1 MLTEFNEGGRHE
13 ENPYG
18 GIPQGSSS
26 NGQMN
31 TVEQGE
37 TKKGNFVY
45 SDRLYINEDLAKQM
59 NLPSYIKGKTFAN
72 ASKSIN
78 DKFKDRND
86 IHTKATQK
94 ELLDRL
100 ANAQEYLK
108 QQEAQINESMQSNMQ
123 TPEFGNQF
131 KGGGLMGLDFSTQDD
146 LLNSGNTPVTNGTV
160 SNNKFFNFL
169 KNNNN
174 IGSVGDFLSTS
185 NIYDKQINKAN
196 SAGFEDNKAF
206 KDNLNS
212 RVLNSAMDGVAS
224 AFGPVGTAARGLQ
237 KLGKGIGDSIGGDG
251 GAIISGIFSPQ
262 EGALSAFTDKKANI
276 GEKALS
282 MIPGVGNLLSN
293 KRANKRLNNYNETER
308 RKNNFWNNIYD
319 ENNNDTKV
327 FAGGGLLDNTN
338 PIVKNKQLSGNN
350 SIGSD
355 IINNKLPNQGGSLS
369 AKLLGEINDI
379 SKVDSGYRI
388 LYDTPEGIKHEIVK
402 NNAFKGMS
410 NLPEL
415 KRYYYK
421 KGIINDPS
429 LIDSPEKI
437 ELLKKGWQS
446 SGYNPSQ
453 VTYPQAIEDY
463 RKATGQKGF
472 YTPEQLST
480 YRPMAKGGFLPF
492 STEKDDPNYIPNYDD
507 DRWLSGKN
515 AYDFVTEVNNRNK
528 INQSELD
535 YELQNNPDFAS
546 PDINFNKIES
556 SKPMSNKEISKQKN
570 KINFNKL
577 MTGLGD
583 AQRYAPVL
591 GNLLQR
597 SKIGPAEVD
606 KAIKNNYMYNKQ
618 LMDTKALENIASQE
632 AYNTNQVLA
641 QSGLTGNQLLSAM
654 MGSQLN
660 RTKAISD
667 AYQQVN
673 QHNINENKLA
683 EQVKQQNE
691 SDYINDSRYVRE
703 TNAQNRANRDT
714 QISKFN
720 SEIYNALGDIGKEN
734 IFKKQAE
741 KLTGYSWMGD
751 YLMSNPEYKSK
762 FEAIE
767 KDPTLD
773 DTSKYAKRQMLI
785 KEIFQGMTPEQLA
798 SGDTLIQEVSQM
810 GHTKKYGGYLT
821 PKFKKY

>member
-59 NLPSYIKGKTFAN
+59 NLPNYIKGKTFAN

-78 DKFKDRND
+78 DKCKDRND

-146 LLNSGNTPVTNGTV
+146 LLNSGNTPITNGTV

-212 RVLNSAMDGVAS
+212 RLLNSTMDGVAS

-237 KLGKGIGDSIGGDG
+237 KVGKGIGDSIGGDG

-262 EGALSAFTDKKANI
+262 EGALSALTDKKANI

-327 FAGGGLLDNTN
+327 F
-338 PIVKNKQLSGNN
+338 K
-350 SIGSD
+350 
-355 IINNKLPNQGGSLS
+355 
-369 AKLLGEINDI
+369 
-379 SKVDSGYRI
+379 
-388 LYDTPEGIKHEIVK
+388 
-402 NNAFKGMS
+402 
-410 NLPEL
+410 
-415 KRYYYK
+415 
-421 KGIINDPS
+421 
-429 LIDSPEKI
+429 
-437 ELLKKGWQS
+437 
-446 SGYNPSQ
+446 
-453 VTYPQAIEDY
+453 
-463 RKATGQKGF
+463 
-472 YTPEQLST
+472 
-480 YRPMAKGGFLPF
+480 KGGFLPF
-492 STEKDDPNYIPNYDD
+492 STEKDDPNYVPNYDD
-507 DRWLSGKN
+507 DKWLAGKN
-515 AYDFVTEVNNRNK
+515 AYDFITEVNNRNK

-577 MTGLGD
+577 MTGLSD

-618 LMDTKALENIASQE
+618 LMDTKSLENIASQE

-734 IFKKQAE
+734 VYKKMAE
-741 KLTGYSWMGD
+741 KITGYDWMGN
-751 YLMSNPEYKSK
+751 YLKENPNATPDDVLKAWEN
-762 FEAIE
+762 E
-767 KDPTLD
+767 KNN
-773 DTSKYAKRQMLI
+773 
-785 KEIFQGMTPEQLA
+785 
-798 SGDTLIQEVSQM
+798 
-810 GHTKKYGGYLT
+810 KKAYGGYLT